1 MNEEGVT
8 PRYCD
13 CAGFHTGKCHERE
26 VMRLQYE
33 NQHLRDLLAVAYQLA
48 GVVGAPVRFLNAFAY
63 HTGTVETLLP
73 VTIDE
78 LDLPR

>member
-1 MNEEGVT
+1 MNEEGVQ
-8 PRYCD
+8 PNYCD
-13 CAGFHTGKCHERE
+13 CPGFHTGLCHERQ
-26 VMRLQYE
+26 VLRLQYE

-63 HTGTVETLLP
+63 HTGTPETLLP